1 MIKNLHFFKVLLL
14 SAIFG
19 SYLSAN
25 APVIDGV
32 IEKDEWLNATEY
44 ELELEVSP
52 ARNAPALLKTFAK
65 IKHDDEN
72 LYVAFRA
79 FADKD
84 EIRATI
90 RSRDTGWLE
99 DYVGV
104 VIDTFGDDRY
114 AIALGVNALGS
125 QLDLKQTPGDRDEDT
140 SWNILFF
147 AETSFTDYGYSA
159 EFKIPFA
166 ELRYPDEEV
175 QEWSIGFVRKSF
187 EPGTQTIFADF
198 TVYAQD
204 QCFFCAT
211 DEVYV
216 IQDLEET
223 NRNYVYPY
231 ITVNQKADRPV
242 DNLKYQN
249 PDYEIGVSGLLD
261 LDENNTIEYTINP
274 DFSQVEAD
282 AAQILVNET
291 FAVSLEER
299 RTFFLE
305 GTDLLDTDLDS
316 VYTRS
321 INNPL
326 NAIKFINQS
335 DKTSSLF
342 MRAQDTDSPYLAG
355 GLYQSYSG
363 NAGKSEVSILRSV
376 RNYENQSNIGLL
388 LTNRDYHRG
397 GHGRLVEVDA
407 NIRFQELYRL
417 QLDFAKSY
425 TQESDDNFLETED
438 SLNGITYA
446 MDGENF
452 RGDAKNIRFVREGD
466 GNTWGARLED
476 ISPNYRADVGF
487 VRQTGFKQ
495 LNLWHSRQY
504 RSNNFFRLMSPRI
517 ILRER
522 SDYEGN
528 QISDMM
534 EIGARFET
542 SINLRGNIERKIFK
556 KEQFKDYLFNE
567 DQVRDSL
574 WLGYSPSEA
583 WGINFNADYG
593 DRIAYNEDIP
603 VIGDQANYTLFLA
616 LRPTDNLSIFL
627 NKRKIQLKDKLSG
640 EDFYNGSVDRIT
652 TNYSFSNDLSFK
664 VNIES
669 NDFSDDYYLE
679 TLFKWSPDPY
689 TIFYAGSSQ
698 FLNDGEPGGSLQLY
712 TSQIYLKFQYFYQ
725 G

>member
-326 NAIKFINQS
+326 NAIKFINQG

-495 LNLWHSRQY
+495 LNFWHSRQY

-583 WGINFNADYG
+583 WGINLNADYG

-627 NKRKIQLKDKLSG
+627 NKRKIQLKNKLSG

>member
-1 MIKNLHFFKVLLL
+1 MIKNTHFLKVLLL
-14 SAIFG
+14 GAIFG
-19 SYLSAN
+19 PYLSAN

-32 IEKDEWLNATEY
+32 IEKDEWLDAAEY

-52 ARNAPALLKTFAK
+52 ARNAPALLKTFAR

-72 LYVAFRA
+72 LYVAFTA

-84 EIRATI
+84 KIRATI

-211 DEVYV
+211 DEIYV

-223 NRNYVYPY
+223 DRNYIYPY
-231 ITVNQKADRPV
+231 ITLNQKADRPV

-466 GNTWGARLED
+466 GSTWGARLED

-556 KEQFKDYLFNE
+556 KEQFQDYLFNE

-583 WGINFNADYG
+583 WGINLNADYG
-593 DRIAYNEDIP
+593 DRIAYNEDVP

-627 NKRKIQLKDKLSG
+627 NKRKIQLKDRLSG

>member
-1 MIKNLHFFKVLLL
+1 MIKNLHFFKVVLL
-14 SAIFG
+14 SAFFG
-19 SYLSAN
+19 SYISAN
-25 APVIDGV
+25 APIIDGV

-211 DEVYV
+211 DEIYV

-326 NAIKFINQS
+326 NAIKFINQG

-495 LNLWHSRQY
+495 LNFWHSRQY

-528 QISDMM
+528 QISDMV

-583 WGINFNADYG
+583 WGINLNADYG

>member
-1 MIKNLHFFKVLLL
+1 MIRNSHFLKFFVFT
-14 SAIFG
+14 SFFSVFAVADSPI
-19 SYLSAN
+19 
-25 APVIDGV
+25 IDGM
-32 IEKDEWLNATEY
+32 IDEEEWNDAIEY
-44 ELELEVSP
+44 ELEFEVSP
-52 ARNAPALLKTFAK
+52 ARNAPALLKTFAQ

-79 FADKD
+79 FANKDK
-84 EIRATI
+84 IRATI

-125 QLDLKQTPGDRDEDT
+125 QLDLKQTPDDRDEDT

-175 QEWSIGFVRKSF
+175 QEWSIGFIRKSF

-211 DEVYV
+211 DEVYI

-223 NRNYVYPY
+223 DRNYIYPY
-231 ITVNQKADRPV
+231 ITLNQKADRPV

-249 PDYEIGVSGLLD
+249 PDYEIGISGLLD

-291 FAVSLEER
+291 FAVSLDER

-326 NAIKFINQS
+326 NAIKFINQG
-335 DKTSSLF
+335 DRTSSLF
-342 MRAQDTDSPYLAG
+342 MLAQDTDSPYLAG

-376 RNYENQSNIGLL
+376 RNFENQSNVGLL

-407 NIRFQELYRL
+407 NIKFQELYRL

-425 TQESDDNFLETED
+425 TQESHHNFLETED

-452 RGDAKNIRFVREGD
+452 RGDAKNIRFVREGE
-466 GNTWGARLED
+466 GNTWGARLEE

-528 QISDMM
+528 KISDMM

-556 KEQFKDYLFNE
+556 KEQFKNYLFDEN
-567 DQVRDSL
+567 QIRDSL
-574 WLGYSPSEA
+574 WIGYSPSEF
-583 WGINFNADYG
+583 WGININADFG

-603 VIGDQANYTLFLA
+603 VIGDQANYTIFLA
-616 LRPTDNLSIFL
+616 LRPTDKLSIFL
-627 NKRKIQLKDKLSG
+627 NKRKIQLKDKQSG
-640 EDFYNGSVDRIT
+640 NDFYNGSVDRIT

-664 VNIES
+664 INIES

-698 FLNDGEPGGSLQLY
+698 FLNDGESGGSLQLY

>member
-425 TQESDDNFLETED
+425 TQESNDNFLETED

-495 LNLWHSRQY
+495 LNFWHSRQY

-583 WGINFNADYG
+583 WGINLNADYG

>member
-326 NAIKFINQS
+326 NAIKFINQG

-556 KEQFKDYLFNE
+556 KEQFKDYVFNE

-574 WLGYSPSEA
+574 WLGYSPSET
-583 WGINFNADYG
+583 WGINLNADYG

>member
-495 LNLWHSRQY
+495 LNFWHSRQY

-640 EDFYNGSVDRIT
+640 EDFYNGSVDRVT

>member
-1 MIKNLHFFKVLLL
+1 MIKNLHFFKVVLL
-14 SAIFG
+14 SAFFG
-19 SYLSAN
+19 SYISAN
-25 APVIDGV
+25 APIIDGV

-495 LNLWHSRQY
+495 LNFWHSRQY

-574 WLGYSPSEA
+574 WLGYSPSET
-583 WGINFNADYG
+583 WGINLNADYG

>member
-223 NRNYVYPY
+223 NRNYLYPY

-495 LNLWHSRQY
+495 LNFWHSRQY

-556 KEQFKDYLFNE
+556 TEQFKDYLFNE

-583 WGINFNADYG
+583 WGINLNADYG

>member
-321 INNPL
+321 INSPL

-522 SDYEGN
+522 SDYQGN

-583 WGINFNADYG
+583 WGINLNADYG

>member
-32 IEKDEWLNATEY
+32 IEKDEWLNASEY

-90 RSRDTGWLE
+90 RSRDTGWTE

-211 DEVYV
+211 DEIYV

-223 NRNYVYPY
+223 NRNYIYPY
-231 ITVNQKADRPV
+231 ITLNQKADRPV

-249 PDYEIGVSGLLD
+249 PNYEIGVSGLLD

-363 NAGKSEVSILRSV
+363 NVGKSEVSILRSV
-376 RNYENQSNIGLL
+376 RN
-388 LTNRDYHRG
+388 
-397 GHGRLVEVDA
+397 
-407 NIRFQELYRL
+407 F
-417 QLDFAKSY
+417 
-425 TQESDDNFLETED
+425 
-438 SLNGITYA
+438 
-446 MDGENF
+446 
-452 RGDAKNIRFVREGD
+452 
-466 GNTWGARLED
+466 
-476 ISPNYRADVGF
+476 
-487 VRQTGFKQ
+487 
-495 LNLWHSRQY
+495 
-504 RSNNFFRLMSPRI
+504 
-517 ILRER
+517 
-522 SDYEGN
+522 
-528 QISDMM
+528 
-534 EIGARFET
+534 
-542 SINLRGNIERKIFK
+542 
-556 KEQFKDYLFNE
+556 
-567 DQVRDSL
+567 
-574 WLGYSPSEA
+574 
-583 WGINFNADYG
+583 
-593 DRIAYNEDIP
+593 
-603 VIGDQANYTLFLA
+603 
-616 LRPTDNLSIFL
+616 
-627 NKRKIQLKDKLSG
+627 
-640 EDFYNGSVDRIT
+640 
-652 TNYSFSNDLSFK
+652 
-664 VNIES
+664 
-669 NDFSDDYYLE
+669 
-679 TLFKWSPDPY
+679 
-689 TIFYAGSSQ
+689 
-698 FLNDGEPGGSLQLY
+698 
-712 TSQIYLKFQYFYQ
+712 
-725 G
+725 

>member
-1 MIKNLHFFKVLLL
+1 MIKNLHFFKFLLI
-14 SAIFG
+14 SALFG

-326 NAIKFINQS
+326 NAIKFINQG

-495 LNLWHSRQY
+495 LNFWHSRQY

-583 WGINFNADYG
+583 WGINLNADYG

-627 NKRKIQLKDKLSG
+627 NKRKIQLKNKLSG

>member
-25 APVIDGV
+25 APIIDGV

-495 LNLWHSRQY
+495 LNFWHSRQY

-583 WGINFNADYG
+583 WGINLNADYG

>member
-1 MIKNLHFFKVLLL
+1 MIKYLHFFKFLLIVAFL
-14 SAIFG
+14 G
-19 SYLSAN
+19 SNLSAN
-25 APVIDGV
+25 APIIDGIV
-32 IEKDEWLNATEY
+32 NKDEWLNANEY

-65 IKHDDEN
+65 IKHDEEN

-79 FADKD
+79 FANKD

-125 QLDLKQTPGDRDEDT
+125 QLDLKQTPDDRDEDT

-147 AETSFTDYGYSA
+147 AETSFTEYGYSA

-211 DEVYV
+211 DEIYV

-223 NRNYVYPY
+223 NRNYIYPY
-231 ITVNQKADRPV
+231 ITLNQIANRPI

-249 PDYEIGVSGLLD
+249 PNYEIGVSGLLD

-342 MRAQDTDSPYLAG
+342 MLAQDTNSPYLAG

-376 RNYENQSNIGLL
+376 RNFENQSNVGFL

-397 GHGRLVEVDA
+397 GHGRLVEIDA
-407 NIRFQELYRL
+407 NIRFQELYRI

-425 TQESDDNFLETED
+425 TQESNDNFLKTED

-452 RGDAKNIRFVREGD
+452 RGDAKNIRFVREGE
-466 GNTWGARLED
+466 GNTWGARIEE
-476 ISPNYRADVGF
+476 ISPNYRADIGF

-495 LNLWHSRQY
+495 FNLWHSRQY

-528 QISDMM
+528 QISDMI

-556 KEQFKDYLFNE
+556 KERFKIYLFDE

-574 WLGYSPSEA
+574 WLGYSPNEA
-583 WGINFNADYG
+583 WGINLNADYG
-593 DRIAYNEDIP
+593 DRIAYNQDVP
-603 VIGDQANYTLFLA
+603 VIGDQANYTIFLA
-616 LRPTDNLSIFL
+616 LRPTDKLSIFL
-627 NKRKIQLKDKLSG
+627 NKRKIQLKDKQSG
-640 EDFYNGSVDRIT
+640 DDFFNGSVDRIT

-712 TSQIYLKFQYFYQ
+712 TSQVYLKFQYFYQ

>member
-1 MIKNLHFFKVLLL
+1 MVKNLHFLKFIVFTVFF
-14 SAIFG
+14 AVVT
-19 SYLSAN
+19 SAN
-25 APVIDGV
+25 SPTIDGV
-32 IEKDEWLNATEY
+32 INEGEWNDAIEY
-44 ELELEVSP
+44 ELEFEVSP
-52 ARNAPALLKTFAK
+52 GRNAPALLKTFAQ

-125 QLDLKQTPGDRDEDT
+125 QLDLKQTPDDRDEDT

-159 EFKIPFA
+159 EFKVPFA
-166 ELRYPDEEV
+166 ELRYPDEEI

-211 DEVYV
+211 DEIYV

-223 NRNYVYPY
+223 NRNYIYPY
-231 ITVNQKADRPV
+231 ITLNQKADRPV

-291 FAVSLEER
+291 FAVSLEEK

-335 DKTSSLF
+335 EKTSSLF

-376 RNYENQSNIGLL
+376 RNFENQSNIGLL
-388 LTNRDYHRG
+388 MTNRDYHRG

-425 TQESDDNFLETED
+425 TQESNDNFLETED
-438 SLNGITYA
+438 SLNGITYV

-556 KEQFKDYLFNE
+556 KEQFKDYVFNE

-583 WGINFNADYG
+583 WGINLNADYG

>member
-1 MIKNLHFFKVLLL
+1 M
-14 SAIFG
+14 
-19 SYLSAN
+19 
-25 APVIDGV
+25 
-32 IEKDEWLNATEY
+32 
-44 ELELEVSP
+44 
-52 ARNAPALLKTFAK
+52 K
-65 IKHDDEN
+65 I
-72 LYVAFRA
+72 L
-79 FADKD
+79 
-84 EIRATI
+84 
-90 RSRDTGWLE
+90 
-99 DYVGV
+99 
-104 VIDTFGDDRY
+104 
-114 AIALGVNALGS
+114 
-125 QLDLKQTPGDRDEDT
+125 

-326 NAIKFINQS
+326 NAIKFINQG

-407 NIRFQELYRL
+407 NIRF
-417 QLDFAKSY
+417 KSFIDC
-425 TQESDDNFLETED
+425 S
-438 SLNGITYA
+438 
-446 MDGENF
+446 
-452 RGDAKNIRFVREGD
+452 
-466 GNTWGARLED
+466 
-476 ISPNYRADVGF
+476 
-487 VRQTGFKQ
+487 
-495 LNLWHSRQY
+495 
-504 RSNNFFRLMSPRI
+504 
-517 ILRER
+517 
-522 SDYEGN
+522 
-528 QISDMM
+528 
-534 EIGARFET
+534 
-542 SINLRGNIERKIFK
+542 
-556 KEQFKDYLFNE
+556 
-567 DQVRDSL
+567 
-574 WLGYSPSEA
+574 
-583 WGINFNADYG
+583 
-593 DRIAYNEDIP
+593 
-603 VIGDQANYTLFLA
+603 
-616 LRPTDNLSIFL
+616 
-627 NKRKIQLKDKLSG
+627 
-640 EDFYNGSVDRIT
+640 
-652 TNYSFSNDLSFK
+652 
-664 VNIES
+664 
-669 NDFSDDYYLE
+669 
-679 TLFKWSPDPY
+679 
-689 TIFYAGSSQ
+689 
-698 FLNDGEPGGSLQLY
+698 
-712 TSQIYLKFQYFYQ
+712 
-725 G
+725 

>member
-1 MIKNLHFFKVLLL
+1 MIKDLYFLKFFILGT
-14 SAIFG
+14 IFG
-19 SYLSAN
+19 SYVSAN

-32 IEKDEWLNATEY
+32 IKKDEWLNATEY

-90 RSRDTGWLE
+90 RSRDTGWTE

-211 DEVYV
+211 DEIYV

-223 NRNYVYPY
+223 NRNYIYPY
-231 ITVNQKADRPV
+231 ITLNQKADRPV

-249 PDYEIGVSGLLD
+249 PNYEIGVSGLLD

-326 NAIKFINQS
+326 NAIKFINQG

-376 RNYENQSNIGLL
+376 RNFENQSNIGLL
-388 LTNRDYHRG
+388 MTNRDYHRG

-425 TQESDDNFLETED
+425 TQESNDNFLETED

-556 KEQFKDYLFNE
+556 KEQFKDYVFNE

-583 WGINFNADYG
+583 WGINLNADYG

-603 VIGDQANYTLFLA
+603 VIGDQSNYTLFLA

>member
-1 MIKNLHFFKVLLL
+1 MNKNIHFLYSIAFAVFF
-14 SAIFG
+14 SVFA
-19 SYLSAN
+19 SAN
-25 APVIDGV
+25 SPIIDGV
-32 IEKDEWLNATEY
+32 IDEGEWNDGIEY
-44 ELELEVSP
+44 ELEFEVSP
-52 ARNAPALLKTFAK
+52 ARNAPALLKTFAR

-159 EFKIPFA
+159 EFKVPFA

-211 DEVYV
+211 DEIYL

-223 NRNYVYPY
+223 NRNYIYPY
-231 ITVNQKADRPV
+231 ITLNQKADRPV

-249 PDYEIGVSGLLD
+249 PDYEIGISGLLD

-326 NAIKFINQS
+326 NAIKFINQG

-425 TQESDDNFLETED
+425 TQESNDNFLETED

-452 RGDAKNIRFVREGD
+452 RGDAKNIRFLREGD

-495 LNLWHSRQY
+495 LNLWHSRQF
-504 RSNNFFRLMSPRI
+504 RSNNFFRLLSPRI

-574 WLGYSPSEA
+574 WLGYSPDES
-583 WGINFNADYG
+583 WGINLNADFG
-593 DRIAYNEDIP
+593 DRITYNEDIP

-616 LRPTDNLSIFL
+616 LRPTDNLSIFF
-627 NKRKIQLKDKLSG
+627 NKRKIQLKDKVSG

>member
-1 MIKNLHFFKVLLL
+1 MIKNLHFFKVVLL
-14 SAIFG
+14 SAFFG
-19 SYLSAN
+19 SYISAN
-25 APVIDGV
+25 APIIDGV

-211 DEVYV
+211 DEIYV

-326 NAIKFINQS
+326 NAIKFINQG

-495 LNLWHSRQY
+495 LNFWHSRQY

-583 WGINFNADYG
+583 WGINLNADYG

>member
-495 LNLWHSRQY
+495 LNFWHSRQY

-556 KEQFKDYLFNE
+556 TEQFKDYLFNE

-574 WLGYSPSEA
+574 WLGYSPSET
-583 WGINFNADYG
+583 WGINLNADYG

>member
-1 MIKNLHFFKVLLL
+1 MIKNLHFLKFLIMGT
-14 SAIFG
+14 IFG

-65 IKHDDEN
+65 IKHDDKN

-79 FADKD
+79 FANKD

-90 RSRDTGWLE
+90 RSRDTGWTE
-99 DYVGV
+99 DYVGI

-198 TVYAQD
+198 TVFAQD

-211 DEVYV
+211 DEIYV

-223 NRNYVYPY
+223 NRNYIYPY
-231 ITVNQKADRPV
+231 ITLNQKADRPV

-342 MRAQDTDSPYLAG
+342 MHAQDTDSPYLAG

-376 RNYENQSNIGLL
+376 RNYENRSNIGLL
-388 LTNRDYHRG
+388 MTNRDYHRG
-397 GHGRLVEVDA
+397 GHGRLIEVDA
-407 NIRFQELYRL
+407 NIRFQDLYRL
-417 QLDFAKSY
+417 ELDFAKSY
-425 TQESDDNFLETED
+425 TQESNDNFLETKD
-438 SLNGITYA
+438 SFNGITYA

-452 RGDAKNIRFVREGD
+452 RGDAKNIRFVREAD

-583 WGINFNADYG
+583 WGINLNADYG

-603 VIGDQANYTLFLA
+603 VIGDQENYTLFLA
-616 LRPTDNLSIFL
+616 LRPNDKLSIFL
-627 NKRKIQLKDKLSG
+627 NKRKIQLKNKISG
-640 EDFYNGSVDRIT
+640 KDFYNGSVDRIT
-652 TNYSFSNDLSFK
+652 TNYSFNNDLSFR

-698 FLNDGEPGGSLQLY
+698 FLNDGEPDGSLQLY

>member
-1 MIKNLHFFKVLLL
+1 MIKNLHFLKLLIMGT
-14 SAIFG
+14 IFG

-79 FADKD
+79 FANKD

-90 RSRDTGWLE
+90 RSRDTGWTE
-99 DYVGV
+99 DYVGI

-198 TVYAQD
+198 TVFAQD

-211 DEVYV
+211 DEIYV

-223 NRNYVYPY
+223 NRNYIYPY
-231 ITVNQKADRPV
+231 ITLNQKADRPV

-342 MRAQDTDSPYLAG
+342 MHAQDTDSPYLAG

-376 RNYENQSNIGLL
+376 RNYENRSNIGLL
-388 LTNRDYHRG
+388 MTNRDYHRG
-397 GHGRLVEVDA
+397 GHGRLIEVDA
-407 NIRFQELYRL
+407 NIRFQDLYRL
-417 QLDFAKSY
+417 ELDFAKSY
-425 TQESDDNFLETED
+425 TQESNDNFLETKD

-452 RGDAKNIRFVREGD
+452 RGDAKNIRFVREAD

-583 WGINFNADYG
+583 WGINLNADYG

-603 VIGDQANYTLFLA
+603 VIGDQENYTLFLA
-616 LRPTDNLSIFL
+616 LRPTDKLSIFL

-640 EDFYNGSVDRIT
+640 KDFYNGSVDRIT
-652 TNYSFSNDLSFK
+652 TNYSFSNDLSFR

-698 FLNDGEPGGSLQLY
+698 FLNDGEPDGSLQLY

>member
-1 MIKNLHFFKVLLL
+1 MIKNLHFLKFLIMGT
-14 SAIFG
+14 IFG

-79 FADKD
+79 FANKD

-90 RSRDTGWLE
+90 RSRDTGWTE
-99 DYVGV
+99 DYVGI

-198 TVYAQD
+198 TVFAQD

-211 DEVYV
+211 DEIYV

-223 NRNYVYPY
+223 NRNYIYPY
-231 ITVNQKADRPV
+231 ITLNQKADRPV

-342 MRAQDTDSPYLAG
+342 MHAQDTNSPYLAG

-376 RNYENQSNIGLL
+376 RNYENRSNIGLL
-388 LTNRDYHRG
+388 MTNRDYHRG
-397 GHGRLVEVDA
+397 GHGRLIEVDA
-407 NIRFQELYRL
+407 NIRFQDLYRL
-417 QLDFAKSY
+417 ELDFAKSY
-425 TQESDDNFLETED
+425 TQESNDNFLETKD

-452 RGDAKNIRFVREGD
+452 RGDAKNIRFVREAD

-583 WGINFNADYG
+583 WGINLNADYG

-603 VIGDQANYTLFLA
+603 VIGDQENYTLFLA
-616 LRPTDNLSIFL
+616 LRPTDKLSIFL

-640 EDFYNGSVDRIT
+640 KDFYNGSVDRIT
-652 TNYSFSNDLSFK
+652 TNYSFSNDLSFR

-698 FLNDGEPGGSLQLY
+698 FLNDGEPDGSLQLY

>member
-25 APVIDGV
+25 APIIDGV

-495 LNLWHSRQY
+495 LNFWHSRQY

-583 WGINFNADYG
+583 WGINLNADYG

-698 FLNDGEPGGSLQLY
+698 FLNDGEPDGSLQLY

>member
-1 MIKNLHFFKVLLL
+1 MIKNLHFLKFFILGI
-14 SAIFG
+14 IFG
-19 SYLSAN
+19 SNLSAN

-32 IEKDEWLNATEY
+32 IKKNEWLNASEY

-90 RSRDTGWLE
+90 RSRDTGWTE

-211 DEVYV
+211 DEIYL

-223 NRNYVYPY
+223 NRNYIYPY
-231 ITVNQKADRPV
+231 ITLNQKADRPV

-291 FAVSLEER
+291 FAVSLDER

-556 KEQFKDYLFNE
+556 KERFKDYLFNE

-583 WGINFNADYG
+583 WGINLNADYG
-593 DRIAYNEDIP
+593 DRIAYNEDVP

-664 VNIES
+664 INIES

-698 FLNDGEPGGSLQLY
+698 FLNDGESGGSLQLY

>member
-1 MIKNLHFFKVLLL
+1 MVKNLHFLKFIVFTVFF
-14 SAIFG
+14 AVVT
-19 SYLSAN
+19 SAN
-25 APVIDGV
+25 SPTIDGV
-32 IEKDEWLNATEY
+32 INEGEWNDAIEY
-44 ELELEVSP
+44 ELEFEVSP
-52 ARNAPALLKTFAK
+52 GRNAPALLKTFAQ

-125 QLDLKQTPGDRDEDT
+125 QLDLKQTPDDRDEDT

-159 EFKIPFA
+159 EFKVPFA
-166 ELRYPDEEV
+166 ELRYPDEEI

-211 DEVYV
+211 DEIYV

-223 NRNYVYPY
+223 NRNYIYPY
-231 ITVNQKADRPV
+231 ITLNQKADRPV

-291 FAVSLEER
+291 FAVSFEEK

-335 DKTSSLF
+335 EKTSSLF

-376 RNYENQSNIGLL
+376 RNFENQSNIGLL
-388 LTNRDYHRG
+388 MTNRDYHRG

-425 TQESDDNFLETED
+425 TQESNDNFLETED

-556 KEQFKDYLFNE
+556 KEQFKDYVFNE

-574 WLGYSPSEA
+574 WLGYSPSET
-583 WGINFNADYG
+583 WGINLNADYG

-603 VIGDQANYTLFLA
+603 VIGDQSNYTLFLA

-698 FLNDGEPGGSLQLY
+698 FLNDGEPSGSLQLY

>member
-1 MIKNLHFFKVLLL
+1 MIKNLHFLKFLIMGT
-14 SAIFG
+14 IFG
-19 SYLSAN
+19 SYVSAN
-25 APVIDGV
+25 VPVIDGV

-79 FADKD
+79 FANKD

-90 RSRDTGWLE
+90 RSRDTGWTE
-99 DYVGV
+99 DYVGI

-175 QEWSIGFVRKSF
+175 KEWSIGFVRKSF

-198 TVYAQD
+198 TVFAQD

-211 DEVYV
+211 DEIYV

-223 NRNYVYPY
+223 NRNYIYPY
-231 ITVNQKADRPV
+231 ITLNQKADRPV

-342 MRAQDTDSPYLAG
+342 MHAQDTDSPYLAG

-376 RNYENQSNIGLL
+376 RNYENRSNIGLL
-388 LTNRDYHRG
+388 MTNRDYHRG
-397 GHGRLVEVDA
+397 GHGRLIEVDA
-407 NIRFQELYRL
+407 NIRFQDLYRL
-417 QLDFAKSY
+417 ELDFAKSY
-425 TQESDDNFLETED
+425 TQESNDNFLETKD

-452 RGDAKNIRFVREGD
+452 RGDAKNIRFVREAD

-583 WGINFNADYG
+583 WGINLNADYG

-603 VIGDQANYTLFLA
+603 VIGDQENYTLFLA
-616 LRPTDNLSIFL
+616 LRPTDKLSIFL
-627 NKRKIQLKDKLSG
+627 NKRKIQLKNKISG
-640 EDFYNGSVDRIT
+640 KDFYNGSVDRIT
-652 TNYSFSNDLSFK
+652 TNYSFSNDLSFR

-698 FLNDGEPGGSLQLY
+698 FLNDGEPDGSLQLY

>member
-25 APVIDGV
+25 APIIDGV

-211 DEVYV
+211 DEIYV

-326 NAIKFINQS
+326 NAIKFINQG

-495 LNLWHSRQY
+495 LNFWHSRQY

-583 WGINFNADYG
+583 WGINLNADYG

>member
-65 IKHDDEN
+65 IQHDDEN

-211 DEVYV
+211 DEIYV

-495 LNLWHSRQY
+495 LNFWHSRQY

-583 WGINFNADYG
+583 WGINLNADYG

>member
-231 ITVNQKADRPV
+231 ITVNQMADRPV

-495 LNLWHSRQY
+495 LNFWHSRQY

-583 WGINFNADYG
+583 WGINLNADYG

-627 NKRKIQLKDKLSG
+627 NKRKIQLKNKLSG

>member
-326 NAIKFINQS
+326 NAIKFINQG

-495 LNLWHSRQY
+495 LNFWHSRQY

-583 WGINFNADYG
+583 WGINLNADYG

>member
-1 MIKNLHFFKVLLL
+1 MIKNLHFLKFLIMGT
-14 SAIFG
+14 IFG

-79 FADKD
+79 FANKD

-90 RSRDTGWLE
+90 RSRDTGWTE
-99 DYVGV
+99 DYVGI

-211 DEVYV
+211 DEIYV

-223 NRNYVYPY
+223 NRNYIYPY
-231 ITVNQKADRPV
+231 ITLNQKADRPV

-342 MRAQDTDSPYLAG
+342 MHAQDTDSPYLAG

-376 RNYENQSNIGLL
+376 RNYENRSNIGLL
-388 LTNRDYHRG
+388 MTNRDYHRG
-397 GHGRLVEVDA
+397 GHGRLIEVDA
-407 NIRFQELYRL
+407 NIRFQDLYRL
-417 QLDFAKSY
+417 ELDFAKSY
-425 TQESDDNFLETED
+425 TQESNDNFLETKD

-452 RGDAKNIRFVREGD
+452 RGDAKNIRFVREAD

-583 WGINFNADYG
+583 WGINLNADYG

-603 VIGDQANYTLFLA
+603 VIGDQENYTLFLA
-616 LRPTDNLSIFL
+616 LRPTDKLSIFL

-640 EDFYNGSVDRIT
+640 KDFYNGSVDRIT
-652 TNYSFSNDLSFK
+652 TNYSFSNDLSFR

-698 FLNDGEPGGSLQLY
+698 FLNDGEPDGSLQLY

>member
-1 MIKNLHFFKVLLL
+1 MIKNTHFLNVLVLG
-14 SAIFG
+14 AIFG

-32 IEKDEWLNATEY
+32 IEIDEWANATEY

-90 RSRDTGWLE
+90 RSRDTGWSE

-211 DEVYV
+211 DEIYV

-223 NRNYVYPY
+223 DRNYIYPY
-231 ITVNQKADRPV
+231 ITLNQKADRPV

-583 WGINFNADYG
+583 WGINLNADYG
-593 DRIAYNEDIP
+593 DRIAYNEDVP

>member
-495 LNLWHSRQY
+495 LNFWHSRQY

-583 WGINFNADYG
+583 WGINLNADYG

-640 EDFYNGSVDRIT
+640 EDFYNGSVDRVT

>member
-25 APVIDGV
+25 APIIDGV

-495 LNLWHSRQY
+495 LNFWHSRQY

-583 WGINFNADYG
+583 WGINLNADYG

-627 NKRKIQLKDKLSG
+627 NKRKIQLKNKLSG

>member
-1 MIKNLHFFKVLLL
+1 MIKNLHFLKFLIMGT
-14 SAIFG
+14 IFG

-52 ARNAPALLKTFAK
+52 ARTAHALLKTFAK

-79 FADKD
+79 FANKD

-90 RSRDTGWLE
+90 RSRDTGWTE
-99 DYVGV
+99 DYVGI

-198 TVYAQD
+198 TVFAQD

-211 DEVYV
+211 DEIYV

-223 NRNYVYPY
+223 NRNYIYPY
-231 ITVNQKADRPV
+231 ITLNQKADRPV

-342 MRAQDTDSPYLAG
+342 MHAQDTDSPYLAG

-376 RNYENQSNIGLL
+376 RNYENRSNIGLL
-388 LTNRDYHRG
+388 MTNRDYHRG
-397 GHGRLVEVDA
+397 GHGRLIEVDA
-407 NIRFQELYRL
+407 NIRFQDLYRL
-417 QLDFAKSY
+417 ELDFAKSY
-425 TQESDDNFLETED
+425 TQESNDNFLETKD

-452 RGDAKNIRFVREGD
+452 RGDAKNIRFVREAD

-583 WGINFNADYG
+583 WGINLNADYG

-603 VIGDQANYTLFLA
+603 VIGDQENYTLFLA
-616 LRPTDNLSIFL
+616 LRPTDKLSIFL

-640 EDFYNGSVDRIT
+640 KDFYNGSVDRIT
-652 TNYSFSNDLSFK
+652 TNYSFSNDLSFR

-698 FLNDGEPGGSLQLY
+698 FLNDGEPDGSLQLY

>member
-1 MIKNLHFFKVLLL
+1 MIKNLHFFKFLLI
-14 SAIFG
+14 SAFFG

-211 DEVYV
+211 DEIYV

-495 LNLWHSRQY
+495 LNFWHSRQY

-583 WGINFNADYG
+583 WGINLNADYG